1 MTWWRSANLGTG
13 SKRGDAMVRNMQAS
27 LEQQYGQMQSQKQ
40 QADAARARYE
50 QQTAAQTARYEQL
63 FMQNKSAA
71 ETAQKQF
78 AEQLEATKTANEAT
92 VAGLNNLLIEQKA
105 ATEAQATA
113 FAEQTKAANA
123 RYEDQVARSAR
134 LATAYVPASQQTAIA
149 PVAGDARV
157 ASQQV
162 LKQNQLSNLSILNS
176 PQRTAQLAGLQ
187 IA

>member
-1 MTWWRSANLGTG
+1 
-13 SKRGDAMVRNMQAS
+13 MVRNMQAS

-92 VAGLNNLLIEQKA
+92 VAGLNNLLI
-105 ATEAQATA
+105 
-113 FAEQTKAANA
+113 
-123 RYEDQVARSAR
+123 
-134 LATAYVPASQQTAIA
+134 
-149 PVAGDARV
+149 
-157 ASQQV
+157 
-162 LKQNQLSNLSILNS
+162 
-176 PQRTAQLAGLQ
+176 
-187 IA
+187 